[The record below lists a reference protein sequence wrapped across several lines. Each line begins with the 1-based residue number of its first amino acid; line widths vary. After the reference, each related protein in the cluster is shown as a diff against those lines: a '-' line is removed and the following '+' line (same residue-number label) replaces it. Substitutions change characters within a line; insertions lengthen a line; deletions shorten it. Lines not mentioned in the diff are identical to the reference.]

1 MKSDTFLVPFWEKK
15 KHEDAVWWKDKR
27 FKKFIFYLKA
37 VLYSFSGLMIAWSFI
52 QSFAAPYTR
61 YHSNPGTGLEFGY
74 LPGKYGTG
82 KIKFDLGS
90 WSIAGPQYHAFFE
103 PSTVYGPFLSW
114 FVYPVAKVFVGLV
127 YVFDKSSE
135 YLANS
140 GLDVIF
146 AMIIV
151 MFIMRFINFWPTLR
165 SSIYSEKQVLHQPTI
180 DAITAKYAK
189 YDQNDRQVKLQKHQE
204 ITAYNKKHNLKP
216 FAALENIFITTPI
229 FLIIF
234 KVVTIC
240 RPIKFT
246 VLFGLWDLSKTPSS
260 MVFKH
265 FISER
270 GWLYL
275 LLFLFIIPT
284 NFFSQKISVILSK
297 RRNPHLKQ
305 QTHNSNSQL
314 YKMGKTQKIITIIL
328 LSSTFFWSTSLAI
341 YYFFNSIFTIFQSLL
356 IHYILIRRKQK
367 VNLAQMKLQKLGI
380 DV

>member
-1 MKSDTFLVPFWEKK
+1 
-15 KHEDAVWWKDKR
+15 
-27 FKKFIFYLKA
+27 
-37 VLYSFSGLMIAWSFI
+37 MIAWTFI

-61 YHSNPGTGLEFGY
+61 YNSNPGTGLEFGY
-74 LPGKYGTG
+74 LPGNGGTG

-103 PSTVYGPFLSW
+103 PSYVYGPFLSW
-114 FVYPVAKVFVGLV
+114 FVYPIAKIFVWLV
-127 YVFDKSSE
+127 YVFDTCSGFLSK
-135 YLANS
+135 S

-151 MFIMRFINFWPTLR
+151 MFIMRFINFWPTFR
-165 SSIYSEKQVLHQPTI
+165 SSIYAEKQVLHQPAI
-180 DAITAKYAK
+180 DSINAKYSK
-189 YDQNDRQVKLQKHQE
+189 YDPSDKQAKLQKHQE
-204 ITAYNKKHNLKP
+204 ITAYNRKHKLKP

-234 KVVTIC
+234 KVVTIS

-260 MVFKH
+260 MVFNH
-265 FISER
+265 LTED

-275 LLFLFIIPT
+275 LLFLFIIPI
-284 NFFSQKISVILSK
+284 NFFSQKVSTILSK
-297 RRNPHLKQ
+297 RRNPYLKK
-305 QTHNSNSQL
+305 QTLDVNSQAH
-314 YKMGKTQKIITIIL
+314 KMGKTQKIITIIL
-328 LSSTFFWSTSLAI
+328 LTSTFFWSTSLGI

-356 IHYILIRRKQK
+356 IHYILLQRKQK
-367 VNLAQMKLQKLGI
+367 TNLAQMKLQKLGL